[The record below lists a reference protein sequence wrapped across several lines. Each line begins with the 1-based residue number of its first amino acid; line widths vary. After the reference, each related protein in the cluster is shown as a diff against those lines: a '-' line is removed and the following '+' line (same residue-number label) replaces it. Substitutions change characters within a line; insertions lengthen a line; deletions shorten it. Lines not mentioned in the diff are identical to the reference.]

1 MNDECLNA
9 TNHTPHPSGY
19 VAYFDWAFKK
29 GRRHYQVRCPA
40 CGLYAIWKRRK
51 KTARDW
57 GGRKRDWEP
66 GN

>member
-1 MNDECLNA
+1 MATDKCTNA
-9 TNHTPHPSGY
+9 ANHTPCPGGY
-19 VAYFDWAFKK
+19 VARAEWALEK
-29 GRRHYQVRCPA
+29 GRRHYVVRCPG

-66 GN
+66 G